1 MSDEKGSGRRRS
13 SSYYTKAEGKGRST
27 KDQRSSASYKSDL
40 EKLFQSGG
48 KVPER
53 FQGIMD
59 ELKPEEGSP
68 EAARAEAIER
78 LEQAED
84 FRAFV
89 KEINAY
95 RKEGHRLP
103 DDEDLLGRML
113 DHPSEA
119 VLGAV
124 LSHLLDLHRRQTL
137 EGSAALKARLK
148 TIKQISDDPSL
159 HERADKLLKVL

>member
-1 MSDEKGSGRRRS
+1 MGEEKGSGRRRS
-13 SSYYTKAEGKGRST
+13 SSKYTKGKARSQ

-59 ELKPEEGSP
+59 ELKPEEGSK
-68 EAARAEAIER
+68 EAARVEAIER
-78 LEQAED
+78 LEEAES
-84 FRAFV
+84 FRDFV
-89 KEINAY
+89 KEINTY

-113 DHPSEA
+113 DHPSES

-148 TIKQISDDPSL
+148 TIKQMSDDPGL
-159 HERADKLLKVL
+159 HERADQLLDLL